1 MFFGIDYFKISYT
14 IFRNK
19 YPSIV
24 DQIRGIG
31 KQNPDVKKYVLKTFS
46 KTEWSLLSVEIK
58 SRHSLVNCDGCLKK
72 GIYKSVLAQFPIKKL
87 CFGKKAEKAG
97 LQKTENRAVMEE
109 NCGRKVSLNLLI
121 ISLSFTSILV
131 RLVHCKSGTY

>member
-14 IFRNK
+14 TFRNK

-31 KQNPDVKKYVLKTFS
+31 KQNPDIKEYVLKTFS
-46 KTEWSLLSVEIK
+46 KTEWSLLSGEIK

-87 CFGKKAEKAG
+87 CLGKKSREG
-97 LQKTENRAVMEE
+97 RFTENRKQSS
-109 NCGRKVSLNLLI
+109 NGRKM
-121 ISLSFTSILV
+121 
-131 RLVHCKSGTY
+131 R